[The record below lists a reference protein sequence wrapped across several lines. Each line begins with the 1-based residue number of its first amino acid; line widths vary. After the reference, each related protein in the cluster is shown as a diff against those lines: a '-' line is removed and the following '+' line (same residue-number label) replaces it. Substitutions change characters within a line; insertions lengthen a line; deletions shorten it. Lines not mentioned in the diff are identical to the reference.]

1 MKTTFFYGLMFMAA
15 LSISSCSKGED
26 GEDGLPGPQGEQ
38 GIQGEQGP
46 QGEPGTANVMYSDW
60 IPIDWNLVDSDS
72 YKSMLIED
80 ERVTEEFIENGGL
93 VLVFLKVSD
102 TFGATGIF
110 QFPYFMDSNNYLDAL
125 YIKITESEMGD
136 MEGVAIRYFLE
147 SGSDPLYREF
157 GDNVWVRY
165 VLIPGGVDLSGKG
178 EMQTDWDKMTYE
190 QVAEK
195 LGIVE

>member
-60 IPIDWNLVDSDS
+60 IPIDWNLQNISD
-72 YKSMLIED
+72 YKVMLIED
-80 ERVTEEFIENGGL
+80 ERVTEEFMENGGL
-93 VLVFLKVSD
+93 LLVFLKVID
-102 TFGATGIF
+102 PFGATGIF

-125 YIKITESEMGD
+125 YVKASSDDI
-136 MEGVAIRYFLE
+136 EGVAIRYFHE
-147 SGSDPLYREF
+147 SGSDPLYSQYE
-157 GDNVWVRY
+157 DNVSVRY

-178 EMQTDWDKMTYE
+178 EMQADWDKMTYE
-190 QVAEK
+190 QVAER

>member
-60 IPIDWNLVDSDS
+60 IPIDWNLQNYSTIKV
-72 YKSMLIED
+72 MLIED
-80 ERVTEEFIENGGL
+80 ERVTEEFIDNGGL
-93 VLVFLKVSD
+93 VLVFLKVFD
-102 TFGATGIF
+102 TSATGIF

-125 YIKITESEMGD
+125 YINVPDDNI
-136 MEGVAIRYFLE
+136 EGVTIRYFHE
-147 SGSDPLYREF
+147 SGSDLLYNTYE
-157 GDNVWVRY
+157 DNVWVRY
-165 VLIPGGVDLSGKG
+165 VLIPGGVNLSGKG
-178 EMQTDWDKMTYE
+178 EMQADWDKMTYE
-190 QVAEK
+190 QVAER

>member
-60 IPIDWNLVDSDS
+60 IPIDWNFLSGS
-72 YKSMLIED
+72 TMKSMLIED
-80 ERVTEEFIENGGL
+80 ERVTEEFIDNGGL
-93 VLVFLKVSD
+93 LLVFLKVSD
-102 TFGATGIF
+102 TGATGVF

-125 YIKITESEMGD
+125 YINIPDDNK
-136 MEGVAIRYFLE
+136 EGVAIRYFHE
-147 SGSDPLYREF
+147 SGSDRLYDTYE
-157 GDNVWVRY
+157 DNVWVRY

-178 EMQTDWDKMTYE
+178 EMQADWGKMTYE

>member
-1 MKTTFFYGLMFMAA
+1 MKTTFFYGLLFMAA

-60 IPIDWNLVDSDS
+60 MPIVWNIRDEPTF
-72 YKSMLIED
+72 KSMLIED
-80 ERVTEEFIENGGL
+80 ERVTEDFIDTGG
-93 VLVFLKVSD
+93 VILVFLKL
-102 TFGATGIF
+102 TGGGTTSVVQLPIIR
-110 QFPYFMDSNNYLDAL
+110 NNIALDFI
-125 YIKITESEMGD
+125 YINTPSED
-136 MEGVAIRYFLE
+136 REGIGIRYYRDT
-147 SGSDPLYREF
+147 GSDPLP
-157 GDNVWVRY
+157 DNLTSDGYLIRY

-178 EMQTDWDKMTYE
+178 EMRADWDKMTYE

>member
-46 QGEPGTANVMYSDW
+46 QGPQGEPGTANVMYSDW
-60 IPIDWNLVDSDS
+60 IPIDWNLQNYSTL
-72 YKSMLIED
+72 KAMLIED
-80 ERVTEEFIENGGL
+80 ERVTEEFIDEGGL
-93 VLVFLKVSD
+93 LLVFLKVTD
-102 TFGATGIF
+102 IGATGVF
-110 QFPYFMDSNNYLDAL
+110 QFPYFINSNTYLDAL
-125 YIKITESEMGD
+125 YINVPDDNI
-136 MEGVAIRYFLE
+136 EGVAIRYFHE
-147 SGSDPLYREF
+147 VDSDLLYDYYE
-157 GDNVWVRY
+157 DNVWVKY